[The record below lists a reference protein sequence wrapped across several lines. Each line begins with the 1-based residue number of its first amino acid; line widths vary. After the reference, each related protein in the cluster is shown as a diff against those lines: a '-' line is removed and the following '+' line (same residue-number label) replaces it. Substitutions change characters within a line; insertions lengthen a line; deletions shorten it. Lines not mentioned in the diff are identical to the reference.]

1 MHKIKQDYLSFEVT
15 ASSTSD
21 PEATAPG
28 RWAPAAIGEK
38 DSDSHVPCALI
49 GGHIHGLSSF

>member
-1 MHKIKQDYLSFEVT
+1 MHKIKQDYSSVT
-15 ASSTSD
+15 ASSSSD
-21 PEATAPG
+21 PEAT
-28 RWAPAAIGEK
+28 AAIGEK

>member
-1 MHKIKQDYLSFEVT
+1 MHKIKQDYSSFEVT
-15 ASSTSD
+15 ASSSSD
-21 PEATAPG
+21 PEAT
-28 RWAPAAIGEK
+28 AAIGEK